1 MFAQCVLERWK
12 QLVTLKKTGVSIILA
27 CLTLS
32 AAGCSHWFLPK
43 TNENN
48 KSQWESYEDA
58 ENAFN
63 AIELHRTSEQE
74 LHKMGYNP
82 YDTPNIKVLTYLEM
96 IEKFMPNP
104 SITKKDL
111 DPELADCLDA
121 KDFCNGYVVSAKK
134 IDKERHGNIIL
145 DVLRFNRKTRKRG
158 WIFVGFIVMKNQ
170 KVVYKIHS
178 GDPKIEENAEDTNPL
193 GFLQD
198 PLGLITDTVTGVA
211 GF

>member
-1 MFAQCVLERWK
+1 MKKRFFFIL
-12 QLVTLKKTGVSIILA
+12 LVALCALAVTVS
-27 CLTLS
+27 
-32 AAGCSHWFLPK
+32 GCSRWFLPK
-43 TNENN
+43 TNENM
-48 KSQWESYEDA
+48 KSQWETYEDA

-63 AIELHRTSEQE
+63 AIELHRTTEEE

-96 IEKFMPNP
+96 LEKFMPNQ
-104 SITKKDL
+104 SVTKDDL
-111 DPELADCLDA
+111 DPELADCLNA

-134 IDKERHGNIIL
+134 IDKERHGNIFL
-145 DVLRFNRKTRKRG
+145 DVLRFHRKTRKRG
-158 WIFVGFIVMKNQ
+158 WIFVGLIVMKEQ

-178 GDPKIEENAEDTNPL
+178 GEPKVEENQEDTNPL

-198 PLGLITDTVTGVA
+198 PLGLITDAVTGVA